1 MCEVTSNHARL
12 EIQDQ
17 PQMKGVRTVSTSLH
31 KLKSIA
37 VLLLAL
43 AVFVPA
49 AKAQTVKGID
59 SPEAGAGQQPAI
71 SGGAPSSFLIEPDA
85 QIKGDKIKRQ
95 TYRSQSVGQNKNWD
109 LDIGRFQAP
118 INEDPN
124 RLMEDLDDS
133 NYSGMRLR
141 LPLGGRAAQ

>member
-1 MCEVTSNHARL
+1 MLTSFR
-12 EIQDQ
+12 
-17 PQMKGVRTVSTSLH
+17 
-31 KLKSIA
+31 KLKSTA

-43 AVFVPA
+43 SAFVPA
-49 AKAQTVKGID
+49 TVAQTVKGID
-59 SPEAGAGQQPAI
+59 DPEVGTGQQPAI
-71 SGGAPSSFLIEPDA
+71 GGGSPSSFLIEPDA
-85 QIKGDKIKRQ
+85 QIKGEKIKRQ

-124 RLMEDLDDS
+124 RLMEDIDDS

-141 LPLGGRAAQ
+141 LPLGGRARQ